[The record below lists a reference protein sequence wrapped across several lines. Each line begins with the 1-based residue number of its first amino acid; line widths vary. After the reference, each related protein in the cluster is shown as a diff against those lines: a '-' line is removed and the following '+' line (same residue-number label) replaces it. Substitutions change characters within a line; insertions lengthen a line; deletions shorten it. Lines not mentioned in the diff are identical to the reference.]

1 MGEKQ
6 KISRH
11 VINMTSDSTKIKY
24 LLSLN
29 SVFDIS
35 KSRVPNDKTSTKKSH
50 ILRPKIWCWNCW
62 KSGFHLN
69 KSAREYRKMVR
80 RRKNK

>member
-11 VINMTSDSTKIKY
+11 VINMASDSTKIKY

-35 KSRVPNDKTSTKKSH
+35 KSRISNGKTSTKNH
-50 ILRPKIWCWNCW
+50 IFYVQKYGVGTVGKVDFTLINLHENIEKW
-62 KSGFHLN
+62 
-69 KSAREYRKMVR
+69 
-80 RRKNK
+80 